1 MLHPVPETRQ
11 RKYLQLACW
20 LQRRLIRALCLLP
33 AGSSVDLNWLYGIWA
48 DVDREWVKSFWGNND
63 GPRSKAMNVVASA
76 SRSVKRSLWRSTVQQ
91 TRIRRIYKHG
101 NTTRIEVLDWNVPK
115 KRKASVTTDE
125 LVRDAF
131 STLMRE
137 FYDTALRKIGF
148 TLRVGRI
155 SYDSLLQTGMADS
168 GVCPLCDGKLDP
180 RNRVIDHFFPQ
191 ESFPALTCFPENL
204 IPICDTCNGPRAKLA
219 KPPFTPTATCEVD
232 VSEWFHPRWRTA
244 ERELMVRVARNGNQ
258 LEMTIVATNAFFV
271 PHIKNFI
278 QLTKVQTT
286 WADRLRA
293 AVRQE
298 QDDVESELRRAKRR
312 GTAIDQNVVYDTL
325 IDKRDYYEKY
335 IGKEEYAYRKRGVY
349 DFMSNDKACIQE
361 ILAQVNE

>member
-1 MLHPVPETRQ
+1 MLHPLPETRQ
-11 RKYLQLACW
+11 RKSLHFACW
-20 LQRRLIRALCLLP
+20 LQRRLINALCSKP
-33 AGSSVDLNWLYGIWA
+33 KGSTVDLDWLYGIWA
-48 DVDREWVKSFWGNND
+48 DIDRDWVKSFWGNDD
-63 GPRSKAMNVVASA
+63 GPRNKAMNIVAGA
-76 SRSVKRSLWRSTVQQ
+76 AVATKQSLWKSTEQQ
-91 TRIRRIYKHG
+91 TRVRRLYKHG
-101 NTTRIEVLDWNVPK
+101 NTIRIEVLKWAAPK
-115 KRKASVTTDE
+115 KNPTDE
-125 LVRDAF
+125 QLVRQAF
-131 STLMRE
+131 ADLMRA
-137 FYDTALRKIGF
+137 FYERELKKGF
-148 TLRVGRI
+148 ALRVGGI
-155 SYDSLLQTGMADS
+155 SYKSILETGLANS

-191 ESFPALTCFPENL
+191 ESFPALTCFPDNL

-244 ERELMVRVARNGNQ
+244 ERELTVQVARNGNQ

-271 PHIKNFI
+271 PHVQNFI
-278 QLTKVQTT
+278 QLTNVQTT

-298 QDDVESELRRAKRR
+298 QDEVESELRRAKLR
-312 GTAIDQNVVYDTL
+312 GTTIDQNVVYDTL

-349 DFMSNDKACIQE
+349 DFMSNDNACIQE